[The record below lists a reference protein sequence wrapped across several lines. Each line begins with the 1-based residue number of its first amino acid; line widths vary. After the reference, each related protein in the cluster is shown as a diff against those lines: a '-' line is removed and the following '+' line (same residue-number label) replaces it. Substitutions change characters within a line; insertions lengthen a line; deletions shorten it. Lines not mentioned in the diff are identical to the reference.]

1 MGKLFGPQDEL
12 ANQKAKILMEQVNPF
27 SGSMELH
34 ELVRRVREGDAAKWQ
49 TTAEEMSGVAAGNEE
64 AANAG
69 REMLQAL
76 ESSWSGEGAE
86 AASQAVGSSIKVTQ
100 DAADIYQR
108 NSAHLT
114 TNSGQ
119 FEDIKN
125 RLPDVPAKEPETGAW
140 DTVTP
145 WDTDAEDAANK
156 YKADVEAARSMYSG
170 YEGNVHRSAYDMQAD
185 FGQMEDLGGDFGSM
199 ERGGSGSGDDSGSG
213 VIDIPGTGD
222 GGSGDTSRPGGY
234 DGSVGGGPERGG
246 TPVPPGGGY
255 QSPHVPTPTGPNS
268 PNDSTGTSGYTSPST
283 VTPPAANY
291 PTPNAPGVPGNTGY
305 GPNGGPGT
313 GFGTSGY
320 GAPGFG
326 PRGTPG
332 TSGFGPGGSSSGGT
346 GGRFSAP
353 GMGRAGGYS
362 GGGGYSGAGAAGGGG
377 GAPGSGAAPGAG
389 RMTGASPG
397 GFGPTGSGGAA
408 AAGGGSGSGAAGGRG
423 GMMGG
428 MGGAGRGGQGGDDE
442 EHQRKYLA
450 DTDEAFTLTDEGEV
464 LRDPVTGHVVTP
476 PTIGE

>member
-12 ANQKAKILMEQVNPF
+12 ADQKAKILLEQVNPF
-27 SGSMELH
+27 SGSMDLH

-49 TTAEEMSGVAAGNEE
+49 TTAEEMFGVAAGNEE

-76 ESSWSGEGAE
+76 ESSWSGEGAD
-86 AASQAVGSSIKVTQ
+86 AASQAIGSSIKVTQ

-108 NSAHLT
+108 DSEFLG

-140 DTVTP
+140 DTITP

-170 YEGNVHRSAYDMQAD
+170 YEGNIHRSAYDMQAD
-185 FGQMEDLGGDFGSM
+185 FGQMKDLGGDFGSM
-199 ERGGSGSGDDSGSG
+199 ERGRSDSDSGSDSGSG
-213 VIDIPGTGD
+213 VIDIPGSGE
-222 GGSGDTSRPGGY
+222 GGDTSRPGGY

-246 TPVPPGGGY
+246 TSVPPGGGY
-255 QSPHVPTPTGPNS
+255 QSPTGPNS
-268 PNDSTGTSGYTSPST
+268 PNDNTGTSGYTPPST

-291 PTPNAPGVPGNTGY
+291 PSPNAPGGAPGNT
-305 GPNGGPGT
+305 
-313 GFGTSGY
+313 
-320 GAPGFG
+320 
-326 PRGTPG
+326 
-332 TSGFGPGGSSSGGT
+332 GFGPGGSSSGGA

-362 GGGGYSGAGAAGGGG
+362 GGAGGYSGAGAGGGG
-377 GAPGSGAAPGAG
+377 GAPGSGAAPGSG
-389 RMTGASPG
+389 KMTGASPG

-408 AAGGGSGSGAAGGRG
+408 AAGGGSGAGAGGRGG

>member
-12 ANQKAKILMEQVNPF
+12 ADQKAKILLEQVNPF
-27 SGSMELH
+27 SGSMDLH

-49 TTAEEMSGVAAGNEE
+49 TTAEEMFGVAAGNEE

-69 REMLQAL
+69 REMLQSL
-76 ESSWSGEGAE
+76 ESSWSGEGAD
-86 AASQAVGSSIKVTQ
+86 AASQAIGSSIKVTQ

-108 NSAHLT
+108 NSDHLG

-140 DTVTP
+140 DTITP

-170 YEGNVHRSAYDMQAD
+170 YEGNIHRSAYDMQAD
-185 FGQMEDLGGDFGSM
+185 FGQMKDLGGDFGSM
-199 ERGGSGSGDDSGSG
+199 ERGGSDSGSDSGSG
-213 VIDIPGTGD
+213 VIDIPGSGE
-222 GGSGDTSRPGGY
+222 GGDTSRPGGY

-246 TPVPPGGGY
+246 TSVPPGGGY
-255 QSPHVPTPTGPNS
+255 QSPTGPNS
-268 PNDSTGTSGYTSPST
+268 PNDNTGTSGYTPPST

-291 PTPNAPGVPGNTGY
+291 PSPNAPGGAPGNTGF
-305 GPNGGPGT
+305 GPNGGGPGT
-313 GFGTSGY
+313 GFGPT
-320 GAPGFG
+320 GFG

-332 TSGFGPGGSSSGGT
+332 TSGFGPGGSSSGGA

-362 GGGGYSGAGAAGGGG
+362 GGAGGYSGAGAGGGG
-377 GAPGSGAAPGAG
+377 GAPGSGAAPGSG
-389 RMTGASPG
+389 KMTGASPG

-408 AAGGGSGSGAAGGRG
+408 AAGGGSGAGAGGRGG